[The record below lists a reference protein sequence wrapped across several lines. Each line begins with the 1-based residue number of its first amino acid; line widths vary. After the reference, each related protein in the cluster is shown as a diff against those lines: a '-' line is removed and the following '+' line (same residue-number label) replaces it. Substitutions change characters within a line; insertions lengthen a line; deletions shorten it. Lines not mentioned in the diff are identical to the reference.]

1 MQNRIGIFGTTLFA
15 LSAVAFS
22 VHADDETIPA
32 KSLPAAVKKA
42 IQKKFSKAEIEKAV
56 KEVEDGKTTYEVLL
70 EIDDRPLE
78 VAFTADGIILEIE
91 KVIPFESAPAPVKK
105 ALAAKYPSA
114 KIEKVEAVTKGEDG
128 PTVYEIVIQAEV
140 VLDSNGNFVEGK
152 QEEDEKP
159 SAKSKKPKKHGEE
172 DEDDDDDDDDKGKKR
187 KKKKDD

>member
-1 MQNRIGIFGTTLFA
+1 MHNRIGIFGAALFA

-32 KSLPAAVKKA
+32 RSLPAAVKKA
-42 IQKKFSKAEIEKAV
+42 IQKKFHKAEIEKAV

-78 VAFTADGIILEIE
+78 VAFTAEGTILEIE
-91 KVIPFESAPAPVKK
+91 KVIPFESVPAPVKK
-105 ALAAKYPSA
+105 ALAAKYPTA

-128 PTVYEIVIQAEV
+128 PTVYEIVIKAEV
-140 VLDSNGNFVEGK
+140 VLDSKGKFVEGK

-159 SAKSKKPKKHGEE
+159 SAKSKKPKKHDEE
-172 DEDDDDDDDDKGKKR
+172 DEDDDDDKGKKSE
-187 KKKKDD
+187 KKSDD

>member
-1 MQNRIGIFGTTLFA
+1 MQNRIGILGITLFA

-32 KSLPAAVKKA
+32 NSLPAAVKKA
-42 IQKKFSKAEIEKAV
+42 INKKFRKAEIEKAV

-105 ALAAKYPSA
+105 ALAAKYPTA

-128 PTVYEIVIQAEV
+128 PTVYEIVIQEEV
-140 VLDSNGNFVEGK
+140 VLDSKGKFVEGK

-159 SAKSKKPKKHGEE
+159 SAKSKKPKKHSEE
-172 DEDDDDDDDDKGKKR
+172 DEDDDDDDKGKKR